1 MRQSLLQRRLRGC
14 ARLTQVDDRYEVK
27 KKIGQGAYGL
37 ICAATDRQN
46 GETVAVKKIAN
57 AFEDAIDCKRTLREI
72 RLLQH
77 FNHENVLNLRDIML
91 PPPGSLDQWN
101 DIYLALE
108 LMDTDLHYIIHS
120 KQALTDDHIQYF
132 IYQILRGLKAIHSA
146 KVRAASSPRKT
157 ALPSCLSP
165 LRGARA
171 GATRAH
177 ARGRLRAATAGGLAA
192 SGAAAYGGGGGGAQ
206 LQLHPTIVSRR
217 GCDGVGR
224 ASTHARDGRS
234 PRGGRCCT
242 AT

>member
-1 MRQSLLQRRLRGC
+1 MGKMQYKVKG
-14 ARLTQVDDRYEVK
+14 TTFEVDDRYEVK

-37 ICAATDRQN
+37 ICAATDRAN

-57 AFEDAIDCKRTLREI
+57 AFEDTIDCKRTLREI

-91 PPPGSLDQWN
+91 PPPGPLEGWN

-146 KVRAASSPRKT
+146 KVHTPGPHASQPYIPPHC
-157 ALPSCLSP
+157 A
-165 LRGARA
+165 
-171 GATRAH
+171 
-177 ARGRLRAATAGGLAA
+177 
-192 SGAAAYGGGGGGAQ
+192 
-206 LQLHPTIVSRR
+206 
-217 GCDGVGR
+217 
-224 ASTHARDGRS
+224 
-234 PRGGRCCT
+234 
-242 AT
+242 